1 MKVLADLCSL
11 MMQLQNDGSPLE
23 GMKMS
28 KVKTVSVDEQNKR
41 LGICFAL
48 RFPSKKKKKNP

>member
-1 MKVLADLCSL
+1 

-28 KVKTVSVDEQNKR
+28 KVKTVSVDEQKKR

-48 RFPSKKKKKNP
+48 RFPSKKKKKKNP